1 MLLVHSLPQLANAD
15 ETVATVVFHGE
26 DHTLGNAL
34 RYVLAK
40 QPSTDFVG
48 YTIPHPSEHKI
59 HMRIQ
64 THKSANKKVTQALN
78 ESFDLMTQMCDEL
91 TKSLEKAEKQAHKQ
105 ELHKKLKPT
114 AQADNKMEEQD

>member
-1 MLLVHSLPQLANAD
+1 LANAD

-48 YTIPHPSEHKI
+48 YNIPHPSEHKI

-64 THKSANKKVTQALN
+64 THKSSQKKVTQALN

-91 TKSLEKAEKQAHKQ
+91 TATLDAAEQRAIKQGLNKRQ
-105 ELHKKLKPT
+105 QIST
-114 AQADNKMEEQD
+114 ATDNQMEEQD